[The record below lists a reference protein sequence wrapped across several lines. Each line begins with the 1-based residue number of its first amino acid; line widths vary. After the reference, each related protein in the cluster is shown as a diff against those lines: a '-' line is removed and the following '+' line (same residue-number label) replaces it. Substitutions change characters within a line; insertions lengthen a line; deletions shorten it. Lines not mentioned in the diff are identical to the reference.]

1 MADEKKQTEQ
11 ADETTNDRLLPPDW
25 EYHHPEDLMSHLDVM
40 EGYLEMKSDYMHDLM
55 AARMEQQ
62 QNSHSAAPQAEAQG
76 PHQPDTLRADREQPQ
91 PARQQAQEP
100 EQKDGVER

>member
-11 ADETTNDRLLPPDW
+11 AGETKKDALLPADW
-25 EYHHPEDLMSHLDVM
+25 EHHYPEDLNFFLDVM
-40 EGYLEMKSDYMHDLM
+40 EDYVEMKSDYMHDLM
-55 AARMEQQ
+55 AARMEQL
-62 QNSHSAAPQAEAQG
+62 QNSHGAAPQAEAQG

-100 EQKDGVER
+100 EQKGGVER